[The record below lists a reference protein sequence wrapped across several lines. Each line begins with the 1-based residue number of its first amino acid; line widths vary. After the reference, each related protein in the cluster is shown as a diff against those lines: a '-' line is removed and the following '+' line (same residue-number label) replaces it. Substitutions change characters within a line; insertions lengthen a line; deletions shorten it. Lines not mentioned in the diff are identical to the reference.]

1 MEKIHWG
8 KKVVYIFIVV
18 IFCMAG
24 FLIGWHLHSKKI
36 ITSDNSGISYS
47 DVYVPYFSL
56 VPQECHRGN
65 TPSDY
70 ACVAGLAGIVINE
83 ADELSAKLLKTSPEV
98 NNPYMH
104 EGYYD
109 NLHEYLQLVQSNK
122 DAYLNSFCELD
133 GMTLYGGTGI
143 MGEIASCHY
152 YFANQYL
159 NLLKSI
165 ERDVAK

>member
-1 MEKIHWG
+1 MEKINWS
-8 KKVVYIFIVV
+8 KKVIYIFPVV
-18 IFCMAG
+18 IFGLASF
-24 FLIGWHLHSKKI
+24 FLGWYAHPKSI
-36 ITSDNSGISYS
+36 PTPVESGISYS
-47 DVYVPYFSL
+47 EVYVPYLSL
-56 VPQECHRGN
+56 VPKECHKGN
-65 TPSDY
+65 TPGDY

-83 ADELSAKLLKTSPEV
+83 ADELSAKLLETSPETH
-98 NNPYMH
+98 NPYMH